1 MSAQHTWAQSLLDP
15 SQSPPAGLT
24 TWNHSD
30 PSKRLAVYRN
40 NVVVSLVDALA
51 HTFPVTQELVGED
64 FFRAMAQV
72 FVRAHPPRT
81 RVLAHYGQ
89 ALPGFIAQFSPAAGL
104 PYLADVAQLEWQ
116 RLQALHAADA
126 SAMEPTAIA
135 MLLGDAASLPQ
146 VHWQPHPSLH
156 MLRSPHA
163 AVSLWAAHQADSG
176 LALEHIDT
184 EQAESALV
192 FRNGLNV
199 MVLQADA
206 GLAALTAGLLDN
218 APFGAAIAQALSADP
233 AFDPAQAMA
242 VLIRHGLLVGAR
254 HLH

>member
-40 NVVVSLVDALA
+40 NVLVSLVDALA

-89 ALPGFIAQFSPAAGL
+89 ALPGFIAQFPPATGL

-126 SAMEPTAIA
+126 SAMEPAAIA

-156 MLRSPHA
+156 LLRSPHA

-184 EQAESALV
+184 TRAESALV
-192 FRNGLNV
+192 FRSVLNV

-254 HLH
+254 HPH